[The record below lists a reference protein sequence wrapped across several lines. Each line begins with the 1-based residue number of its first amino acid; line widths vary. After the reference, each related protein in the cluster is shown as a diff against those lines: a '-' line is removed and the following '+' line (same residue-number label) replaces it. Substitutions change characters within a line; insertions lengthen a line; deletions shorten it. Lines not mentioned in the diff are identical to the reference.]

1 MYRTVYIS
9 AAMNLFSDA
18 QLEALLAVARRN
30 NQRDHISGLLMYHDG
45 SFLQVL
51 EGEREAVEACVT
63 RIAANPNHKQFLRL
77 VQGEVSDRLFP
88 AWSMGFARPEDLG
101 DQDKNALTGL
111 DQVLEELPRLRSLD
125 HRVATLIR
133 SFFATHSDYLARLTD

>member
-1 MYRTVYIS
+1 M
-9 AAMNLFSDA
+9 FSDA

-51 EGEREAVEACVT
+51 EGEREAVEACIT
-63 RIAANPNHKQFLRL
+63 RIAANPNHTQFLRL
-77 VQGEVSDRLFP
+77 VQGEVPDRLFP

-101 DQDKNALTGL
+101 DADGLTGL
-111 DQVLEELPRLRSLD
+111 DRVLEELPRLRGLD
-125 HRVATLIR
+125 RQVATLIR
-133 SFFATHSDYLARLTD
+133 SFFATHSDYLARLTV